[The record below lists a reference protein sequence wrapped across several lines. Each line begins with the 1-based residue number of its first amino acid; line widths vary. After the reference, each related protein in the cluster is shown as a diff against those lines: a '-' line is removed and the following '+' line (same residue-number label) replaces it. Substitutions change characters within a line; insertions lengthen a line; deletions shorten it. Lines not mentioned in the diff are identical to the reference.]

1 MQWTQALSVG
11 IDIIDEQHKELFEKI
26 NDLVE
31 AIRSHTCKYK
41 IGDVVKFLEDYV
53 VFHFGEEEKFML
65 ELGYPD
71 YKHHKAQHEEF
82 MRNIERIKEILPTL
96 EGGRKPGSYDLSVET
111 NQLVV
116 DWIIEHISQ
125 VDKSLGKFLSGKV

>member
-11 IDIIDEQHKELFEKI
+11 IDIIDEQHKELLEKI

-53 VFHFGEEEKFML
+53 VFHFGEEEKFMIGF
-65 ELGYPD
+65 GYPG
-71 YKHHKAQHEEF
+71 YEHHKAQHEEF